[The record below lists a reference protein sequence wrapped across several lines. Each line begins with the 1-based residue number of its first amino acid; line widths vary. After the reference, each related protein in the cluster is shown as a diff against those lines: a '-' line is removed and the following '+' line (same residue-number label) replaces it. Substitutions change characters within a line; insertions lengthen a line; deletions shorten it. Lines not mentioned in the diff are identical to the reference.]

1 MPPRITKA
9 FLSAQV
15 STLNRLFG
23 LGDEIYTCDQNHKI
37 IGGIEGVYLIS
48 GAYGGYALHK
58 MHEST
63 GQSDVFNMGH
73 VPARQLSELIDAY
86 TKGIRESMNIK
97 D

>member
-9 FLSAQV
+9 FLLAQV

-23 LGDEIYTCDQNHKI
+23 LGNEIYTYDENHKI
-37 IGGIEGVYLIS
+37 MGGVEGVYLIS
-48 GAYGGYALHK
+48 GACGGYALHR
-58 MHEST
+58 MHQST
-63 GQSDVFNMGH
+63 GQSDVFSMGH

-86 TKGIRESMNIK
+86 TKGIREAMNIK